1 MKFMDNM
8 KHRRLQ
14 EMDRSD
20 FEIVD
25 GEPDIRGWD
34 VRDRTGKKLGEVED
48 LIIDAQKK
56 KARYIVLDMDDNDFD
71 LDDRKVLIPIG
82 MAELHEKDDDVIIP
96 VAVQQ
101 LQTLPDYDSDRLDD
115 TIERQIC
122 SVFAN
127 GNQNLG
133 RDKYTESNS
142 DTTIGDE
149 FYSHDYFNDDNLY
162 KNRLHEARPANTNKA
177 SDYERGLRLWE
188 RRSEGG
194 ILSGDTSGNNENYS
208 SRENRKGDTW
218 GGEMKEEERLEM
230 VRNRRNN
237 YEERRHRDDSRNSYQ
252 DNVRDYR
259 EDNSIKRRTRDEG
272 LRDG

>member
-1 MKFMDNM
+1 MDNM

-56 KARYIVLDMDDNDFD
+56 KARYIVLDMDDNEFD

-101 LQTLPDYDSDRLDD
+101 LQALPDYDSDRLDD

-133 RDKYTESNS
+133 RDKYTQSSGN
-142 DTTIGDE
+142 TALGDD

-162 KNRLHEARPANTNKA
+162 KNRLHEARPANTNKD

-194 ILSGDTSGNNENYS
+194 ILSGENSGNNEINTR
-208 SRENRKGDTW
+208 RENRQANTW
-218 GGEMKEEERLEM
+218 GREMKEEERLEM

-237 YEERRHRDDSRNSYQ
+237 YEQRRRGDDSRNSYQ
-252 DNVRDYR
+252 DNVHDYR

>member
-1 MKFMDNM
+1 MDNM

-34 VRDRTGKKLGEVED
+34 VKNTSGQKIGEVED

-56 KARYIVLDMDDNDFD
+56 KVRYIVLDTDDNELD
-71 LDDRKVLIPIG
+71 LDDRKVLVPIG
-82 MAELHEKDDDVIIP
+82 LAELHEKDDDVIIP
-96 VAVQQ
+96 VEVQQ
-101 LQTLPDYDSDRLDD
+101 LSSLPEYDSDRLDE
-115 TIERQIC
+115 TVEQKIC
-122 SVFAN
+122 SVL
-127 GNQNLG
+127 GRQNQNLG
-133 RDKYTESNS
+133 RDKYTESSNRTGS
-142 DTTIGDE
+142 TDD
-149 FYSHDYFNDDNLY
+149 FYGHQYFNDDNLY
-162 KNRLHEARPANTNKA
+162 KNRLHEARPAA
-177 SDYERGLRLWE
+177 SKNSEYERGLRLWE

-194 ILSGDTSGNNENYS
+194 IIAGDSTSKHTGS
-208 SRENRKGDTW
+208 SNQGREQNWER
-218 GGEMKEEERLEM
+218 ELKEEERMEM

-237 YEERRHRDDSRNSYQ
+237 YEQRRNTDPGNTYQ

-259 EDNSIKRRTRDEG
+259 EDHSIKRRTKDEG

>member
-1 MKFMDNM
+1 MENM

-34 VRDRTGKKLGEVED
+34 VRNTRGQKIGEVED

-56 KARYIVLDMDDNDFD
+56 KARYIVLDMDDNDLD
-71 LDDRKVLIPIG
+71 LDDRKVLVPIG
-82 MAELHEKDDDVIIP
+82 LAELHEKDDDVIIP
-96 VAVQQ
+96 IEPQQ
-101 LQTLPDYDSDRLDD
+101 LRSLPEYDSDRLD
-115 TIERQIC
+115 EVVEQKIC
-122 SVFAN
+122 SVIGREN
-127 GNQNLG
+127 THLG
-133 RDKYTESNS
+133 RDKYIE
-142 DTTIGDE
+142 TTKKAGSTGD

-162 KNRLHEARPANTNKA
+162 KNRLHEARPAA
-177 SDYERGLRLWE
+177 SKDSEYERGLRLWE

-194 ILSGDTSGNNENYS
+194 ILGGESINKNSQNSGGNRRREENS
-208 SRENRKGDTW
+208 W
-218 GGEMKEEERLEM
+218 GREMKEEERVEM

-237 YEERRHRDDSRNSYQ
+237 YQQRRNTHSGNGDSYQ